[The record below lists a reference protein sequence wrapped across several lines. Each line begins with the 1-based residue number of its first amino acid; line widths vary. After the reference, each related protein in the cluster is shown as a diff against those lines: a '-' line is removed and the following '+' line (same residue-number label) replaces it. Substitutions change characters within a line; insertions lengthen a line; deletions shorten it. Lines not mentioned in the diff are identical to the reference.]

1 MTDDSNDNTRSQP
14 ISGKPSNKPISNK
27 LGGKRR
33 LPPRAGGFLLA
44 AVIVTALILSPAAR
58 RISSGID
65 FGEGYGLARLTPE
78 SLSAA
83 FSRTIQLPRVDSA
96 NSLSQML
103 TAAGYHL
110 DRVRTGDADVPRL
123 ALLALPGDLKDLDSQ
138 DTRKAVFLKAMLPLV
153 LQVNEEIA
161 AKRARVLDLRDRQA
175 AGQAITVGEQAWL
188 ADVYAT
194 YGVAVGNSAEL
205 LRRLDVVPVS
215 LALGQAALESGWG
228 TSRFAQE
235 GNALFGQIGQQVS
248 SKGVALR
255 SAADGTAFRSF
266 DSLTD
271 AVRAY
276 VRNLNTH
283 AAYKEFRTARAWY
296 RHADGEGRTL
306 EGLRLV
312 DSLKLYSERGASY
325 LNDLRG
331 LIRVNKLQQFD
342 KSRLTGGITADSG
355 TNPSRTPN
363 A

>member
-1 MTDDSNDNTRSQP
+1 MTDGPNDIRSTP
-14 ISGKPSNKPISNK
+14 VSGKPS
-27 LGGKRR
+27 GHKRVGDR
-33 LPPRAGGFLLA
+33 GLSPRAGGFLLA
-44 AVIVTALILSPAAR
+44 AVIVAALILSPPAR
-58 RISSGID
+58 RISSNID
-65 FGEGYGLARLTPE
+65 FGEGYGLARLAPE

-96 NSLSQML
+96 DSLSQML

-110 DRVRTGDADVPRL
+110 ERVRAGDSDVPRVE
-123 ALLALPGDLKDLDSQ
+123 LLALPGDLKSLDSQ
-138 DTRKAVFLKAMLPLV
+138 DIRKMVFLKAMLPLV

-161 AKRARVLDLRDRQA
+161 AARALVLDFRDRQA
-175 AGQAITVGEQAWL
+175 AGQPLSVREQAWL
-188 ADVYAT
+188 ADVYAS
-194 YGVAVGNSAEL
+194 YGIAVGNSAEL

-248 SKGVALR
+248 SKGVSLK

-283 AAYKEFRTARAWY
+283 TAYKEFRTSRAWF
-296 RHADGEGRTL
+296 RHANGEGHSL
-306 EGLRLV
+306 DGLRLV
-312 DSLKLYSERGASY
+312 GSLKLYSERGASY
-325 LNDLRG
+325 LDDLRS
-331 LIRVNKLQQFD
+331 LMRINKLQQFD
-342 KSRLTGGITADSG
+342 KSRLSGSATADSG
-355 TNPSRTPN
+355 MKPNRLPN

>member
-1 MTDDSNDNTRSQP
+1 MTDDSTNTRSQP
-14 ISGKPSNKPISNK
+14 VSGKFRGKTIARQ
-27 LGGKRR
+27 LIGKRR

-44 AVIVTALILSPAAR
+44 CVIVIAVILSPAAR
-58 RISSGID
+58 RISSSID
-65 FGEGYGLARLTPE
+65 FSEGYGLSRLTPE

-96 NSLSQML
+96 SSLSQML

-110 DRVRTGDADVPRL
+110 EGVRTGTAEVPRL

-161 AKRARVLDLRDRQA
+161 ANRGRVLDLRDRQA
-175 AGQAITVGEQAWL
+175 AGQRLSANEQAWL
-188 ADVYAT
+188 ADTYAA

-235 GNALFGQIGQQVS
+235 GNALFGQTGQQTS
-248 SKGVALR
+248 SKGVALK
-255 SAADGTAFRSF
+255 SAADGTSFRSF

-283 AAYKEFRTARAWY
+283 VAYKEFRVARASL
-296 RHADGEGRTL
+296 RRTTGEGHSL
-306 EGLRLV
+306 NGLQLV
-312 DSLKLYSERGASY
+312 GALKLYSERGASY
-325 LNDLRG
+325 LDDLRG
-331 LIRVNKLQQFD
+331 LMRINKLQQFD
-342 KSRLTGGITADSG
+342 KSRLTGGTTADSG
-355 TNPSRTPN
+355 VNPTRTPN

>member
-1 MTDDSNDNTRSQP
+1 M
-14 ISGKPSNKPISNK
+14 SGSACNGNK
-27 LGGKRR
+27 LTGKRR

-44 AVIVTALILSPAAR
+44 SVIAVALVLSPTAR

-110 DRVRTGDADVPRL
+110 ERVRAGDADVPRL

-138 DTRKAVFLKAMLPLV
+138 ETRKVVFLKAMLPLV

-161 AKRARVLDLRDRQA
+161 ASRARVLDLRDRQA
-175 AGQAITVGEQAWL
+175 AGQPLSVREQAWL
-188 ADVYAT
+188 ADVYAN
-194 YGVAVGNSAEL
+194 YGVAVGNSTEL
-205 LRRLDVVPVS
+205 LRRLDVIPVS

-248 SKGVALR
+248 SKGVALK
-255 SAADGTAFRSF
+255 SAADGTSFRSF

-283 AAYKEFRTARAWY
+283 VAYKEFRTARAAI
-296 RHADGEGRTL
+296 RRTAGEGHSL
-306 EGLRLV
+306 EGLKLV
-312 DSLKLYSERGASY
+312 AALKLYSERGASY
-325 LNDLRG
+325 LDDLRG
-331 LIRVNKLQQFD
+331 LIRINKLQQFD
-342 KSRLTGGITADSG
+342 KSRLTGGTTADSG
-355 TNPSRTPN
+355 VNPNRTPN

>member
-1 MTDDSNDNTRSQP
+1 MTDDSNIRRSAS
-14 ISGKPSNKPISNK
+14 ISDTAGSVSNGKK
-27 LGGKRR
+27 LTGKRR
-33 LPPRAGGFLLA
+33 LPPRVGGFLLA
-44 AVIVTALILSPAAR
+44 SVIAVAVMLSPAAR

-83 FSRTIQLPRVDSA
+83 FSRTIQLPRVASA
-96 NSLSQML
+96 SSLSQML

-110 DRVRTGDADVPRL
+110 ERVRAGDADVPSL
-123 ALLALPGDLKDLDSQ
+123 ELLALPSDLKDLDSQ

-161 AKRARVLDLRDRQA
+161 ANRARVLDLCDRQA
-175 AGQAITVGEQAWL
+175 AGQPLSVGEQAWL
-188 ADVYAT
+188 ADVYAN
-194 YGVAVGNSAEL
+194 YSVAVGNSAEL

-235 GNALFGQIGQQVS
+235 GNALFGQTGQQIS
-248 SKGVALR
+248 SKGVALK
-255 SAADGTAFRSF
+255 SAADGTSFRSF
-266 DSLTD
+266 DSLAD

-283 AAYKEFRTARAWY
+283 VAYKEFRLARASL
-296 RHADGEGRTL
+296 RRTTGEGHAL
-306 EGLRLV
+306 NGLQLV
-312 DSLKLYSERGASY
+312 GALKLYSERGASY
-325 LNDLRG
+325 LDDLRG
-331 LIRVNKLQQFD
+331 LMRINKLQQFD

-355 TNPSRTPN
+355 VNPNRTPN

>member
-1 MTDDSNDNTRSQP
+1 MTEDSNIRRSAS
-14 ISGKPSNKPISNK
+14 ISGIAGSVSTGKK
-27 LGGKRR
+27 LTGKRR
-33 LPPRAGGFLLA
+33 LPPRVGGFLLA
-44 AVIVTALILSPAAR
+44 SVIAVALMLSPAAR

-83 FSRTIQLPRVDSA
+83 FSRTIQLPRVASA
-96 NSLSQML
+96 SSLSQML

-110 DRVRTGDADVPRL
+110 ERVRAGDADVPRL
-123 ALLALPGDLKDLDSQ
+123 ELLALPSDLKDLDSQ
-138 DTRKAVFLKAMLPLV
+138 DIRKAVFLKAMLPLV
-153 LQVNEEIA
+153 LQVNEEIVVH
-161 AKRARVLDLRDRQA
+161 RARVLDLRDRQA
-175 AGQAITVGEQAWL
+175 AGQPLAVNEQAWL
-188 ADVYAT
+188 ADIYAN

-235 GNALFGQIGQQVS
+235 GNALFGQTGQQMS
-248 SKGVALR
+248 SKGVALK
-255 SAADGTAFRSF
+255 SAADGTSFRSF

-283 AAYKEFRTARAWY
+283 VAYKEFRLARASL
-296 RHADGEGRTL
+296 RRTTGEGHAL
-306 EGLRLV
+306 NGLQLV
-312 DSLKLYSERGASY
+312 GALKLYSERGASY
-325 LNDLRG
+325 LDDLRG
-331 LIRVNKLQQFD
+331 MIRINKLQQFD
-342 KSRLTGGITADSG
+342 KSRLTGGTTADSG
-355 TNPSRTPN
+355 VNPNRMPN